1 VADGVTRAV
10 TSFAAAL
17 CLAGSL
23 AAPVRAI
30 EIETIEVRYEN
41 GLYKVQFAAEL
52 HAQPDAVARVLTN
65 YASYPSL
72 DARIEE
78 SHLVAT
84 PPGAPQR
91 LYTKL
96 RGCLNRVF
104 CRSMI
109 RIETLKVGGGEL
121 LATALPD
128 LSDVKS
134 SVTRTVWQAS
144 AKGTHVT
151 YTLALDPKFWV
162 PAWYARRAM
171 IDTMRTG
178 TVAMFTS
185 VERVAQELP
194 VSAAGK

>member
-1 VADGVTRAV
+1 MAGARCRL
-10 TSFAAAL
+10 AAAL
-17 CLAGSL
+17 VVAGSL
-23 AAPVRAI
+23 AAPARAI
-30 EIETIEVRYEN
+30 EIETIDVRYEN
-41 GLYKVQFAAEL
+41 GLYKVQFVAEI
-52 HAQPDAVARVLTN
+52 HAQPDAVGRVLTD

-84 PPGAPQR
+84 PPGAPAR

-96 RGCLNRVF
+96 KGCLNRLF

-109 RIETLKVGGGEL
+109 RIETLKVGGGDL
-121 LATALPD
+121 LATAIPE
-128 LSDVKS
+128 LSDVRS
-134 SVTRTVWQAS
+134 SVTHTAWQSS

-171 IDTMRTG
+171 IETMRTG

-185 VERVAQELP
+185 VERVARELP